1 MAVEFS
7 KSIIGPKSF
16 SVVVKVDNKTAG
28 EALFYEK
35 VDEPGVFGE
44 RVDIKEKFRGQ
55 GLATMALQE
64 GDRIVHNEF
73 PNAKRRFLDIN
84 KRSYKKYTDGI
95 SDEQLI
101 EMGDKGILFKP

>member
-7 KSIIGPKSF
+7 KNILSQKAF
-16 SVVVKVDNKTAG
+16 SVVVKVGNKIAG

-35 VDEPGVFGE
+35 QDEPGVFGG
-44 RVDIKEKFRGQ
+44 RVDIKEKYRQQ
-55 GLATMALQE
+55 GLATAALQE
-64 GDRIVHNEF
+64 GDRIIHNEF

>member
-1 MAVEFS
+1 MCVEFS
-7 KSIIGPKSF
+7 KNRLGAKSF
-16 SVVVKVDNKTAG
+16 SVTVKVDNRIAG

-35 VDEPGVFGE
+35 ADEPGVFGE

-64 GDRIVHNEF
+64 GDKIVHNEF
-73 PNAKRRFLDIN
+73 PGANRRFLDIN
-84 KRSYKKYTDGI
+84 KRSYKRYTDGI
-95 SDEQLI
+95 SDDQLI